1 MDDRLEQDPLDICRY
16 CDEYHPTFVDCP
28 YMANDR
34 PLRRTTD
41 VEDGEIERDAFTRH
55 DRRLFG

>member
-1 MDDRLEQDPLDICRY
+1 MDEQDPLDICRY
-16 CDEYHPTFVDCP
+16 CDEYHPAFVDCP

-41 VEDGEIERDAFTRH
+41 VEDEAIERDAFTRH